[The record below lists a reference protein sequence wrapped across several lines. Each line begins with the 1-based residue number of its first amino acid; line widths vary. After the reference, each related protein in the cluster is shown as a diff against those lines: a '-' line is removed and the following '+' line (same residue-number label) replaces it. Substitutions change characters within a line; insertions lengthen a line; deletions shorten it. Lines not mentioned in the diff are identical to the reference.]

1 MRNFFFAAMICC
13 AVSFSLYAEDEA
25 PANDKTKESTVE
37 AAEAP
42 AEGEAAKA
50 EEEENKLAF
59 ERKPYFNATVFGGI
73 SAGINIEDGDVNK
86 EESYEFGLDNL
97 ILDFQGGDRMFN
109 GRAVVDFGSVD
120 DEGRM
125 TLDIIKNVSFKMVHP
140 SFRNSAGTFGLDV
153 NLEAG
158 LFSMPFGI
166 ENGYDHEVAFANSAI
181 KEDFFGGAFNDLGVS
196 LGVDLIFSKES
207 DLAITLFTF
216 NGGNETV
223 LDGEENLFRAPA
235 FGIDVRFNKTGDF
248 FATAA
253 ASLVFGKAYRN
264 YGFDVYNLSEE
275 GEIEYKNGESL
286 DQDKNNVL
294 MAVGADLGYNVNDN
308 ISIGFKAEFGL
319 AHRALYNPDFENGKL
334 ISDGVKDAD
343 SALTSWGLFAMPYAT
358 LWDVDMMARVSYF
371 KAPFYEDSIVSKDN
385 SNLGVNI
392 AIIYNFCDYAGI
404 EFDYDFNKT
413 TFHRYGE
420 KNETVSE
427 SLNTHAIAL
436 ALSGAFDFLWEEE
449 KEENK

>member
-1 MRNFFFAAMICC
+1 MRNFLFAAIICC
-13 AVSFSLYAEDEA
+13 AVSFSLYAEENQ
-25 PANDKTKESTVE
+25 ANEETKESTVE

-42 AEGEAAKA
+42 AEGEAA
-50 EEEENKLAF
+50 EEEEEEDKLAF
-59 ERKPYFNATVFGGI
+59 ERKPYFTATVFGGI
-73 SAGINIEDGDVNK
+73 SAGINIEDGDVNR

-109 GRAVVDFGSVD
+109 GRAMVDFGSVD
-120 DEGRM
+120 DEGKM
-125 TLDIIKNVSFKMVHP
+125 TLDVIKNVSFRMQHP

-216 NGGNETV
+216 NGANETV
-223 LDGEENLFRAPA
+223 LDGEANLFRAPA
-235 FGIDVRFNKTGDF
+235 FGADIRFNKTGDF

-253 ASLVFGKAYRN
+253 ASLVVGKAYRE
-264 YGFDVYNLSEE
+264 YAFDVYNLSEE
-275 GEIEYKNGESL
+275 GEIESYKNGGSL

-308 ISIGFKAEFGL
+308 ISVGFKAEFGL
-319 AHRALYNPDFENGKL
+319 AHRALYNPDFQNGKL

-343 SALTSWGLFAMPYAT
+343 SSLTSWGLFAMPYAT

-371 KAPFYEDSIVSKDN
+371 KAPFYEENIVSKDN

-392 AIIYNFCDYAGI
+392 AVIYNFCDYAGI
-404 EFDYDFNKT
+404 ELDYDFNHLT
-413 TFHRYGE
+413 SYGYD
-420 KNETVSE
+420 KNAAKEEAT
-427 SLNTHAIAL
+427 LNTHAITL

-449 KEENK
+449 KK

>member
-13 AVSFSLYAEDEA
+13 AVSFSLYAEDKA
-25 PANDKTKESTVE
+25 PANEETKESTVE
-37 AAEAP
+37 AAETP
-42 AEGEAAKA
+42 AEGEAAEA
-50 EEEENKLAF
+50 EEEEENKLAF
-59 ERKPYFNATVFGGI
+59 ERNPYFNATVFGGV

-86 EESYEFGLDNL
+86 EESYEIGLDNL
-97 ILDFQGGDRMFN
+97 ILDLQGGDRMFN

-120 DEGRM
+120 DEGKM
-125 TLDIIKNVSFKMVHP
+125 TLDVIKNVSFRMQHP

-207 DLAITLFTF
+207 DLAITLFAF

-235 FGIDVRFNKTGDF
+235 FGADIRFNKTVDF

-275 GEIEYKNGESL
+275 GEIESYKNGESL

-294 MAVGADLGYNVNDN
+294 MAIGADLGYNVSDD
-308 ISIGFKAEFGL
+308 ISVGFKAEFGL
-319 AHRALYNPDFENGKL
+319 AHRALYNPDFQNGKL
-334 ISDGVKDAD
+334 ISDGVKDAG
-343 SALTSWGLFAMPYAT
+343 SALTSWGLFAMPYVT

-371 KAPFYEDSIVSKDN
+371 KAPFYEENIVSKDN

-392 AIIYNFCDYAGI
+392 AVIYNFCDYAGI
-404 EFDYDFNKT
+404 ELDYDFNKT
-413 TFHRYGE
+413 TFHGYGE

-449 KEENK
+449 KK

>member
-1 MRNFFFAAMICC
+1 MRNFLFAAMICC
-13 AVSFSLYAEDEA
+13 AVSFSLYAEDEI

-37 AAEAP
+37 ATEAP
-42 AEGEAAKA
+42 AEGEAAEA
-50 EEEENKLAF
+50 EEENKLAF
-59 ERKPYFNATVFGGI
+59 ERKPYFNATVFGGV
-73 SAGINIEDGDVNK
+73 SAGINVEDGDVNK
-86 EESYEFGLDNL
+86 DESYEFGLDNF

-109 GRAVVDFGSVD
+109 GRAMVDFASII
-120 DEGRM
+120 DEDGNFSM
-125 TLDIIKNVSFKMVHP
+125 DFIKNVSFRMQHP

-235 FGIDVRFNKTGDF
+235 FGADVRFNKTGDF
-248 FATAA
+248 FVTAA

-264 YGFDVYNLSEE
+264 YVFDVYNLSEE

-286 DQDKNNVL
+286 EQDKNNVL
-294 MAVGADLGYNVNDN
+294 MAIGADLGYNVSDD
-308 ISIGFKAEFGL
+308 ISVGFKAEFGL
-319 AHRALYNPDFENGKL
+319 AHRALYNPDFEKGKL

-371 KAPFYEDSIVSKDN
+371 KAPFYDATIASKDD

-413 TFHRYGE
+413 TFHGYGE

-449 KEENK
+449 SK

>member
-1 MRNFFFAAMICC
+1 MRNFLFAAMICC
-13 AVSFSLYAEDEA
+13 AVSFSLYAEENQ
-25 PANDKTKESTVE
+25 ANEETKESTVE

-42 AEGEAAKA
+42 AEGEAAEA
-50 EEEENKLAF
+50 EEEEDKLAF
-59 ERKPYFNATVFGGI
+59 ERKPYFNATVFGGV

-86 EESYEFGLDNL
+86 EESYEIGLDNL

-120 DEGRM
+120 DEGKM
-125 TLDIIKNVSFKMVHP
+125 TLDVIKNVSFRMQHP
-140 SFRNSAGTFGLDV
+140 SFRNAARTFGLNV

-207 DLAITLFTF
+207 DLAITLFAF

-235 FGIDVRFNKTGDF
+235 FGVDVRFNKTGDF

-264 YGFDVYNLSEE
+264 YDLDVYNLSEE
-275 GEIEYKNGESL
+275 GEIESYKNGESL

-294 MAVGADLGYNVNDN
+294 MA
-308 ISIGFKAEFGL
+308 IG
-319 AHRALYNPDFENGKL
+319 
-334 ISDGVKDAD
+334 DGE
-343 SALTSWGLFAMPYAT
+343 
-358 LWDVDMMARVSYF
+358 RI
-371 KAPFYEDSIVSKDN
+371 PF
-385 SNLGVNI
+385 
-392 AIIYNFCDYAGI
+392 
-404 EFDYDFNKT
+404 
-413 TFHRYGE
+413 
-420 KNETVSE
+420 
-427 SLNTHAIAL
+427 SL
-436 ALSGAFDFLWEEE
+436 SV
-449 KEENK
+449 

>member
-1 MRNFFFAAMICC
+1 MRNFLFAAIICC
-13 AVSFSLYAEDEA
+13 AVSFSLYAEENQ
-25 PANDKTKESTVE
+25 ANEETKESTVE

-42 AEGEAAKA
+42 AEGEAA
-50 EEEENKLAF
+50 EEEEEEDKLAF

-73 SAGINIEDGDVNK
+73 SAGINIEDGDVNR

-109 GRAVVDFGSVD
+109 GRAMVDFGSVD
-120 DEGRM
+120 DEGKM
-125 TLDIIKNVSFKMVHP
+125 TLDVIKNVSFRMQHP

-216 NGGNETV
+216 NGANETV
-223 LDGEENLFRAPA
+223 LDGEANLFRAPA
-235 FGIDVRFNKTGDF
+235 FGADIRFNKTGDF

-253 ASLVFGKAYRN
+253 ASLVVGKAYRE
-264 YGFDVYNLSEE
+264 YAFDVYNLSEE
-275 GEIEYKNGESL
+275 GEIESYKNGESL

-294 MAVGADLGYNVNDN
+294 MAIGADLGYNVNDN
-308 ISIGFKAEFGL
+308 ISVGFKAEFGL
-319 AHRALYNPDFENGKL
+319 AHRALYNPDFQNGKL
-334 ISDGVKDAD
+334 ISDGVKNAD
-343 SALTSWGLFAMPYAT
+343 SSLTSWGLFAMPYAT

-385 SNLGVNI
+385 SNLGINI
-392 AIIYNFCDYAGI
+392 AVIYNFCDYAGI
-404 EFDYDFNKT
+404 ELDYDFNHLT
-413 TFHRYGE
+413 SYGYD
-420 KNETVSE
+420 KNAAKEEAT
-427 SLNTHAIAL
+427 LNTHAIAL

-449 KEENK
+449 KK

>member
-13 AVSFSLYAEDEA
+13 AVSFSLYAEDEI

-42 AEGEAAKA
+42 VEGEAAEA
-50 EEEENKLAF
+50 EEDEDKLAF
-59 ERKPYFNATVFGGI
+59 ERKPYFNATVFGGV

-86 EESYEFGLDNL
+86 EESYEFGLDNF

-109 GRAVVDFGSVD
+109 GRAMVDFASIVD
-120 DEGRM
+120 DDGNFSM
-125 TLDIIKNVSFKMVHP
+125 DFIKNVSFRMQHP
-140 SFRNSAGTFGLDV
+140 SYRNAAGTFGLNV

-158 LFSMPFGI
+158 LFSMPFGV

-235 FGIDVRFNKTGDF
+235 FGADVRFNKTGDF

-275 GEIEYKNGESL
+275 GEIESYKNGENL

-294 MAVGADLGYNVNDN
+294 MAIGADLGYNVNDD
-308 ISIGFKAEFGL
+308 ISVGFKAEFGL
-319 AHRALYNPDFENGKL
+319 AHRALYNPDFEKGKL

-371 KAPFYEDSIVSKDN
+371 KAPFYGENIVSKDN

-404 EFDYDFNKT
+404 ELDYDFNKIT
-413 TFHRYGE
+413 SHRYGE

-427 SLNTHAIAL
+427 SLNTHVITL

-449 KEENK
+449 SK